1 MRLLL
6 PIFSFWL
13 LLYSCGIQKVDLP
26 EALNEVSGIEQIS
39 KDLYVSIND
48 SGDEPYLYVFNSSGE
63 IVHRVYVS
71 GAKNIDWEDITYDG
85 NYLYIGDIGNN
96 RNQRKDLAIYRIDID
111 TTIKMAYEGN
121 DSGNRLKDTVEAL
134 RYSFQYPDQKE
145 FPPQASQ
152 MNFDSEA
159 LAYDNG
165 NLLILSKDRSKPYK
179 GVCKIYEGEFLE
191 DKLNVK
197 LLQEI
202 KLKGFSWL
210 TGSVTGCDYSN
221 GMLYVLTYKRVYV
234 YKRVNDQF
242 NFLLK
247 KNLGRIQQW
256 EGVCLDSNNLIRVV
270 AEKSRLGKQKLR
282 TINIWE

>member
-96 RNQRKDLAIYRIDID
+96 RNQRKDIAIYRIDID
-111 TTIKMAYEGN
+111 TTIKMGYEGN
-121 DSGNRLKDTVEAL
+121 DSGIRLKDTVEAL

-145 FPPQASQ
+145 YPPQASQ

-159 LAYDNG
+159 LAYDKG

-197 LLQEI
+197 LIQQI
-202 KLKGFSWL
+202 KLKGLSWL

-247 KNLGRIQQW
+247 KNLGRLQQW

>member
-6 PIFSFWL
+6 PIFSFWF

-96 RNQRKDLAIYRIDID
+96 RNQRKDIAIYRIDID
-111 TTIKMAYEGN
+111 TTIKMGYEGN
-121 DSGNRLKDTVEAL
+121 DSGIRLKDTVEAL

-145 FPPQASQ
+145 YPPQASQ

-159 LAYDNG
+159 LAYDKG

-197 LLQEI
+197 LIQQI
-202 KLKGFSWL
+202 KLKGLSWL

-221 GMLYVLTYKRVYV
+221 GMLYVLTYKRIYV
-234 YKRVNDQF
+234 YERDKDQF
-242 NFLLK
+242 NFILK
-247 KNLGRIQQW
+247 KNLGRLQQW

-270 AEKSRLGKQKLR
+270 AEKSRLGPQKMK
-282 TINIWE
+282 TITIWE

>member
-96 RNQRKDLAIYRIDID
+96 RNQRKDIAIYRIDID
-111 TTIKMAYEGN
+111 TTIKMGYEGN
-121 DSGNRLKDTVEAL
+121 DSGSRLKDTVEAL

-145 FPPQASQ
+145 YPPQASQ

-159 LAYDNG
+159 LAYDKG

-197 LLQEI
+197 LIQQI
-202 KLKGFSWL
+202 KLKGLSWL

-221 GMLYVLTYKRVYV
+221 GMLYVLTYKRIYV
-234 YKRVNDQF
+234 YERDKDQF
-242 NFLLK
+242 NFILK
-247 KNLGRIQQW
+247 KNLGRLQQW
-256 EGVCLDSNNLIRVV
+256 E
-270 AEKSRLGKQKLR
+270 
-282 TINIWE
+282 

>member
-26 EALNEVSGIEQIS
+26 ETLNEVSGIEQIS

-96 RNQRKDLAIYRIDID
+96 RNQRKDIAIYRIDID
-111 TTIKMAYEGN
+111 TTIKMGYEGN
-121 DSGNRLKDTVEAL
+121 GSGSRLKDTVEAL

-145 FPPQASQ
+145 YPPQASQ

-159 LAYDNG
+159 LAYDKG

-197 LLQEI
+197 LIQQI
-202 KLKGFSWL
+202 KLKGLSWL

-247 KNLGRIQQW
+247 KNLGRLQQW

>member
-96 RNQRKDLAIYRIDID
+96 RNQRKDIAIYRIDID
-111 TTIKMAYEGN
+111 TTIKMGYEGN
-121 DSGNRLKDTVEAL
+121 DSGSRLKDTVEAL

-145 FPPQASQ
+145 YPPQASQ

-159 LAYDNG
+159 LAYDKG

-197 LLQEI
+197 LIQQI
-202 KLKGFSWL
+202 KLKGLSWL

-247 KNLGRIQQW
+247 KNLGRLQQW
-256 EGVCLDSNNLIRVV
+256 EGVCLDSNDLIRVV
-270 AEKSRLGKQKLR
+270 AEKSRLGPQKMK
-282 TINIWE
+282 TITIWE